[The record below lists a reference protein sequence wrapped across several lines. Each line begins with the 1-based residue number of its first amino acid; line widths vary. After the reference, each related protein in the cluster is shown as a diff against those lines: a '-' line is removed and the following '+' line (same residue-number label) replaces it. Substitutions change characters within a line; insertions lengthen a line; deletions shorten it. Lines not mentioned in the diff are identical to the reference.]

1 MCSVIRKS
9 GTELLELIEQKSLS
23 RKANNDI
30 YTPMLGKEYNFNKG
44 FKLLCRTLRR
54 RVRKD
59 YDAVLA
65 ITGDEGTSK
74 STLANQIG
82 FKTDK
87 RYTLEKNCIF
97 SPKVET
103 LINAV
108 KFLPRFSAVNADE
121 AIKILY
127 KQQWWLQ
134 SFINKFYRLCRQEN
148 KISIL
153 CMPRFSE
160 FNEGFRNHR
169 IIFWVHLF
177 DRGIGVI
184 FEKDWSPFVKDPWH
198 FDDNQKRIKAYSKR
212 KKYHSFSINDKM
224 SALKNSP
231 NMLDVI
237 TFPDLEE
244 DTRVRYKH
252 LAAEH
257 KYEGLEEEYD
267 QGTKNSAMKK
277 RYQGRINKLLK
288 VTKDKTG
295 FTEKEIA
302 KLMGIPRT
310 TLRDSAGMRE
320 KTGDDGEG

>member
-1 MCSVIRKS
+1 M
-9 GTELLELIEQKSLS
+9 LELDSLS
-23 RKANNDI
+23 KRGNNKI
-30 YTPMLGKEYNFNKG
+30 YTPVIEEKYDFNNG
-44 FKLLCRTLRR
+44 FKLLCRTLKK
-54 RVRKD
+54 RVRQD
-59 YDAVLA
+59 YDAVVA
-65 ITGDEGTSK
+65 ITGDEGSSK
-74 STLANQIG
+74 SSLANQIG

-87 RYTLEKNCIF
+87 QYTLKKNCIF
-97 SPKVET
+97 SPKVES

-153 CMPRFSE
+153 CMPRFGE

-212 KKYHSFSINDKM
+212 RKFHSFSIRDKL
-224 SALKNSP
+224 STLKNSS
-231 NMLDVI
+231 NFLDVI
-237 TFPDLEE
+237 TFPDLDNE
-244 DTRVRYKH
+244 TRIEYKN
-252 LAAEH
+252 LAAAH
-257 KYEGLEEEYD
+257 KYEGLEEEYE
-267 QGTKNSAMKK
+267 QGTRNTAMKK
-277 RYQGRINKLLK
+277 RYQNRIDKLLK
-288 VTKDKTG
+288 
-295 FTEKEIA
+295 FA
-302 KLMGIPRT
+302 K
-310 TLRDSAGMRE
+310 E
-320 KTGDDGEG
+320 KTGLTEKDIAKATGINLSLLHI